1 MTTVFVFF
9 MGAFIG
15 MGIMAMLTNSALE
28 SREEEI
34 RRLMHE
40 KIELMDKVVHLQ
52 SEVKRKWFLKSA
64 ITIQVK

>member
-9 MGAFIG
+9 IGILVG
-15 MGIMAMLTNSALE
+15 MGIMAILTVSAME

-52 SEVKRKWFLKSA
+52 SEVKRK
-64 ITIQVK
+64 

>member
-1 MTTVFVFF
+1 MTTIFVFF
-9 MGAFIG
+9 IGILVG
-15 MGIMAMLTNSALE
+15 MGIMAILTISAME

-52 SEVKRKWFLKSA
+52 SEVKRK
-64 ITIQVK
+64 